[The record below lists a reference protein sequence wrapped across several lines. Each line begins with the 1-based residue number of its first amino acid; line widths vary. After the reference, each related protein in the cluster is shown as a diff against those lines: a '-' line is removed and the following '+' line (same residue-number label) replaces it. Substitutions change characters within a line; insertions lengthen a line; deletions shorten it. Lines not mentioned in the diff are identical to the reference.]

1 MAFQGKNSYNGKRGV
16 AGMNNGNLKP
26 YRSVNE
32 ARENGR
38 KGGITSG
45 KKRRERKALK
55 EELLLLLEKGDM
67 QENICLALINKALSG
82 DVRAFEMIRD
92 TIGEKPSEKIGNDK
106 EIVAPILNIIPVS
119 PHNEKKIILD

>member
-1 MAFQGKNSYNGKRGV
+1 
-16 AGMNNGNLKP
+16 MNNGNLKP

-38 KGGITSG
+38 KGGIASG

-55 EELLLLLEKGDM
+55 EELLLLLEKGNM
-67 QENICLALINKALSG
+67 QENLCLALINKALSG

-92 TIGEKPSEKIGNDK
+92 TIGEKPSEKIGSDK
-106 EIVAPILNIIPVS
+106 DFVAPILNIIPVS
-119 PHNEKKIILD
+119 PHNEKKIVFD